1 MTFASG
7 RRPFV
12 IGVTGN
18 IACGKSAVVEMLAEL
33 GATAIDSDRVY
44 HALIEPGQPLWN
56 ALRDHFG
63 ESIVSEEGTIDRRA
77 LSTIVFS
84 NPEQLAS
91 LDALTHP
98 AVVQAIQRLITTSDA
113 NVVAVDA
120 VKLVESGMAALCDAV
135 WLVECSPDT
144 QLRRL
149 MARNGFSEEEARRRI
164 SAQPDLVAKRQIADE
179 IIDNS
184 GSLEET
190 RRQVDVAWARLPI
203 LPI

>member
-1 MTFASG
+1 
-7 RRPFV
+7 
-12 IGVTGN
+12 
-18 IACGKSAVVEMLAEL
+18 MLAEL
-33 GATAIDSDRVY
+33 GAAAIDSDRVY

-56 ALRDHFG
+56 ALRNHFG

-84 NPEQLAS
+84 NPEQLAA

-98 AVVQAIQRLITTSDA
+98 AVVQAIQLLITTSDA

-164 SAQPDLVAKRQIADE
+164 SAQPDRVAKRQIADE